1 MSETNSRKRQ
11 PKSQRRSTRQ
21 ASARKRA
28 RQRTLLI
35 WAGGAIGL
43 AVILILGLVFIT
55 GDDDGEPE
63 TNPAESVALYQDIQ
77 SDGRFLG
84 DPEAPVEFVI
94 YSDFQCPVCKRFD
107 TQDFP
112 AVIDNFVKTG
122 DVRVEWRPMPIIS
135 GFEDIPLEDPDNE
148 SVQAAEAAMCAA
160 DQDQFWPYSEALFT
174 AQGAENSSTYTDE
187 MLKQTALDLELDT
200 EAFNTCLDSG
210 EKQRKVLD
218 LRQDGLDRGVKGTP
232 TFLINDQLVSY
243 TREGFDRLEQQFND
257 ALDGKLV
264 EK

>member
-135 GFEDIPLEDPDNE
+135 GFEDIPLD
-148 SVQAAEAAMCAA
+148 C
-160 DQDQFWPYSEALFT
+160 LL
-174 AQGAENSSTYTDE
+174 YT
-187 MLKQTALDLELDT
+187 
-200 EAFNTCLDSG
+200 SPSP
-210 EKQRKVLD
+210 R
-218 LRQDGLDRGVKGTP
+218 DR
-232 TFLINDQLVSY
+232 
-243 TREGFDRLEQQFND
+243 TRSR
-257 ALDGKLV
+257 
-264 EK
+264 